1 MVDDKLVWD
10 QHIDYISSKI
20 TCHIGILKRIR
31 HFIPK
36 EPLLL
41 LYHTLIVLYGD
52 NLVRP

>member
-20 TCHIGILKRIR
+20 TCHIGIPKRIR

-36 EPLLL
+36 ESLLL

-52 NLVRP
+52 NVVRP